1 MEKIL
6 NYSLCSE
13 LIYHLLEKFKFYA
26 RVHVHAACLIQGRFL
41 LVEGEIF
48 YQKQINRGFN

>member
-26 RVHVHAACLIQGRFL
+26 QVHVHSACLIQGRFFFG
-41 LVEGEIF
+41 GERDF
-48 YQKQINRGFN
+48 LSKAN